1 MDEAK
6 EKMTAL
12 CNLTDYDA
20 NHPYSKLS
28 GHLYYKMTDYN
39 WSRGETKSVAA
50 NAKLNFYGLN
60 YGELDID
67 PEGYTE
73 YTDSQGKAST
83 WIKSN
88 SLDDVINYV
97 YTNDPDKRQYWPI
110 FNVNLNDNP
119 SLENYSWY

>member
-1 MDEAK
+1 
-6 EKMTAL
+6 
-12 CNLTDYDA
+12 
-20 NHPYSKLS
+20 
-28 GHLYYKMTDYN
+28 MTDYN